1 METKIDKNVP
11 IPPKGRVNKQN
22 SKHKHLN
29 KIIESWEVGDSVA
42 LEFVAKTTGKDK
54 RSSYSLEATA
64 VTAGEH
70 LVGGHGVWGA
80 LQEKRGVDGGQL
92 SFAEANG
99 GGACAYLSR
108 LQLALASLGRSE
120 GSQVS

>member
-1 METKIDKNVP
+1 VETKIDKNVP

-54 RSSYSLEATA
+54 RSSYSLEAQSLISKAKKAEQKTSSRVMA
-64 VTAGEH
+64 DE
-70 LVGGHGVWGA
+70 GVIRVWRI
-80 LQEKRGVDGGQL
+80 E
-92 SFAEANG
+92 
-99 GGACAYLSR
+99 
-108 LQLALASLGRSE
+108 
-120 GSQVS
+120 

>member
-1 METKIDKNVP
+1 VETKIDKNVP

-54 RSSYSLEATA
+54 RSSYSLEAQSLITKA
-64 VTAGEH
+64 KKARQKTSQRVMADE
-70 LVGGHGVWGA
+70 GVIRVWRI
-80 LQEKRGVDGGQL
+80 E
-92 SFAEANG
+92 
-99 GGACAYLSR
+99 
-108 LQLALASLGRSE
+108 
-120 GSQVS
+120 

>member
-1 METKIDKNVP
+1 METKIDKDVP

-54 RSSYSLEATA
+54 RSSYSLEAQSLITKA
-64 VTAGEH
+64 KKAGQKTSQRVMADE
-70 LVGGHGVWGA
+70 GVIRVWRI
-80 LQEKRGVDGGQL
+80 E
-92 SFAEANG
+92 
-99 GGACAYLSR
+99 
-108 LQLALASLGRSE
+108 
-120 GSQVS
+120 

>member
-54 RSSYSLEATA
+54 RSSYSLEAQSLISKAKKAEQKTSSRVMA
-64 VTAGEH
+64 DE
-70 LVGGHGVWGA
+70 GVIRVWRI
-80 LQEKRGVDGGQL
+80 E
-92 SFAEANG
+92 
-99 GGACAYLSR
+99 
-108 LQLALASLGRSE
+108 
-120 GSQVS
+120 

>member
-1 METKIDKNVP
+1 MKPKVEKNIP
-11 IPPKGRVNKQN
+11 IPPKGGVNKQN

-64 VTAGEH
+64 
-70 LVGGHGVWGA
+70 LVGRAKKAG
-80 LQEKRGVDGGQL
+80 QKR
-92 SFAEANG
+92 
-99 GGACAYLSR
+99 
-108 LQLALASLGRSE
+108 
-120 GSQVS
+120 